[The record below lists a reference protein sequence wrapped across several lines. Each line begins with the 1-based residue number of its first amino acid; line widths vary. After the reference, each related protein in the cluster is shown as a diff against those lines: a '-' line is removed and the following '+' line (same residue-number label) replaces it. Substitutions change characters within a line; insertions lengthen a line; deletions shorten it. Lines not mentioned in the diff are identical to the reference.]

1 VAQEPVAKP
10 GLLTEFI
17 PTPTQPARIRH
28 HPCWCDRQQCLT
40 SETGIRHTSTPTYLT
55 TGEQIFVMT
64 LIQHDPDGEPELLIK
79 VTETGDPDGLH
90 LLTLPEIKAFAET
103 LLIEYLKAAPLLT
116 ATAHDEIPANSVHAR
131 ELRAA
136 APAAQKRVH
145 PQAR

>member
-1 VAQEPVAKP
+1 MHTHSRPVEHDPYLATAASEPDQPTALITVAK
-10 GLLTEFI
+10 
-17 PTPTQPARIRH
+17 QPARIRH

-64 LIQHDPDGEPELLIK
+64 LIQHDPDDEPELLIK

-103 LLIEYLKAAPLLT
+103 LLIEYLKDSDASGAAL
-116 ATAHDEIPANSVHAR
+116 AGR
-131 ELRAA
+131 
-136 APAAQKRVH
+136 
-145 PQAR
+145 